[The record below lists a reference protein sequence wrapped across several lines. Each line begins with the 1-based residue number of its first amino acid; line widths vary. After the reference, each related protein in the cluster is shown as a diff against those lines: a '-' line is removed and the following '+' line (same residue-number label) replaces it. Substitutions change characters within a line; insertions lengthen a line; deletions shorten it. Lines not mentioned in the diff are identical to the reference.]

1 MGEIVELFITFAK
14 IGVVTFGGGYAML
27 PIIQREV
34 VDKKGWITEEE
45 LIDYYAIGQCT
56 PGVIA
61 VNVATFVGNKKKG
74 IIGGIAATLGVVFP
88 SLVIISIIACL
99 LSNFA
104 DYTIV
109 KNAFV
114 GIRASVCV
122 LVVNVVLNLWK
133 KTVLNKSSF
142 IIFVLVLLGGLFTK
156 LSPIVFVVFSA
167 LVGIIL
173 QNIKLRGEEQ

>member
-122 LVVNVVLNLWK
+122 LVFNVVLNLWK
-133 KTVLNKSSF
+133 KTILNESSF
-142 IIFVLVLLGGLFTK
+142 IIFILVLLAALFTN

-167 LVGIIL
+167 VIGIIL
-173 QNIKLRGEEQ
+173 QNIKIRGNEE